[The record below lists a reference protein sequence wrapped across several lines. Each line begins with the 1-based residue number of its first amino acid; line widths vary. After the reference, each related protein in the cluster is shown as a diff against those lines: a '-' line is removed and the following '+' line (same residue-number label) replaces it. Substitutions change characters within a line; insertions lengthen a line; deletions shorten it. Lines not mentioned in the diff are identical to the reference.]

1 MVRGMRQTEN
11 DVNFGSDA
19 RTAAPLLNVEQVSV
33 TFTMHVGVFGRPAE
47 RLNAVNRVSFH
58 VDRGESLGLVGESGC
73 GKSTVARTILRLIPH
88 ATGCITFD
96 GQSVFDL
103 PPRQMQLIRRN
114 MQIIFQDPAGSL
126 NPRMRIG
133 AIIAEPLLVHS
144 LSSKRD
150 QRVKV
155 ERLLARCGMKRSAV
169 DRYPHE
175 FSGGQRQRIAI
186 ARALALKP
194 KLIICDE
201 PTSAL
206 DVSVQAQILNLLKDL
221 QDEYGVAYLFISHD
235 LAVVDHFCDR
245 IAVMKEGRIVEIGDR
260 NQIITR
266 PQHNYTKRLLA
277 AIPNPAPDPAVGTTS
292 IPLELPMASTA
303 EA

>member
-1 MVRGMRQTEN
+1 MKSTVR
-11 DVNFGSDA
+11 DVNFGSHSQKA
-19 RTAAPLLNVEQVSV
+19 SPLLNVEQVSV
-33 TFTMHVGVFGRPAE
+33 TFTMSGGVFRRPSV

-58 VDRGESLGLVGESGC
+58 VDHGESLGLVGESGC
-73 GKSTVARTILRLIPH
+73 GKSTLARAILRLIPH
-88 ATGCITFD
+88 ATGCVTFD
-96 GQSVFDL
+96 GQSVFKL
-103 PPRQMQLIRRN
+103 PPRKMQLTRRN
-114 MQIIFQDPAGSL
+114 MQIVFQDPAGSL

-133 AIIAEPLLVHS
+133 AIIAEPMIVHN

-155 ERLLARCGMKRSAV
+155 ERLLARCGMKRTAV

-206 DVSVQAQILNLLKDL
+206 DVSVQAKILNLLKDL
-221 QDEYGVAYLFISHD
+221 QEEYGVAYLFISHD

-260 NQIITR
+260 NQIIAQ

-277 AIPNPAPDPAVGTTS
+277 AIPNPAPDPAIGTTT
-292 IPLELPMASTA
+292 IPLELPMASPT

>member
-1 MVRGMRQTEN
+1 MRRDMRPTESN
-11 DVNFGSDA
+11 ANYGSDS
-19 RTAAPLLNVEQVSV
+19 RKTTPLLKVEKVSV
-33 TFTMHVGVFGRPAE
+33 TYSVPTGLFRKPSP
-47 RLNAVNRVSFH
+47 RINAVNRVSLH
-58 VDRGESLGLVGESGC
+58 VDRSESLGLVGESGC
-73 GKSTVARTILRLIPH
+73 GKSTLARAILRLIPH
-88 ATGCITFD
+88 ATGSVIFD

-103 PPRQMQLIRRN
+103 PPRQMQLTRRN
-114 MQIIFQDPAGSL
+114 LQIIFQDPGGSL

-133 AIIAEPLLVHS
+133 DIIAEPLLIHD
-144 LSSKRD
+144 LSSIRD

-186 ARALALKP
+186 ARTLALKP

-235 LAVVDHFCDR
+235 LAIVDHFCDR
-245 IAVMKEGRIVEIGDR
+245 IAVMKEGRIVEIGER
-260 NQIITR
+260 NQVIAN
-266 PQHNYTKRLLA
+266 PQHDYTKQLLR
-277 AIPNPAPDPAVGTTS
+277 AIPNPAPDPAVETTTN
-292 IPLELPMASTA
+292 PLDLPMASPTVV
-303 EA
+303 